1 MNLISF
7 LLHSSWRMVAI
18 AIATGF
24 LSGSSSAGL
33 IALISR
39 SVGSSPTAEIAWGF
53 AGLALIVL
61 FTSIITRVVLIRLS
75 QNAIFE
81 LQMRLSRQILASE
94 LSILERLGS
103 PRLLASL
110 TEDIQAIANAIYVL
124 PFLCI
129 NAAIVTG
136 CLVYIT
142 YLSWQVFL
150 LVAGLCAIAMASTQ
164 ILLRRGRNSLAQ
176 AREVQDRLFSYFRA
190 ITDGIKELKLHALR
204 RQDFLNADL
213 QVAADRYRHYNVRGL
228 TLFATTDS
236 WGKLIFFFAI
246 GMVLFL
252 LPNFMTI
259 DPQTLSGYVLTFT
272 YLIGPMENIVNKL
285 PLIGKANIALNKI
298 ETLNLSLQERTE
310 VGRQDSSPSSH
321 TWKMLELKSVVH
333 SYYNSQDDTNFT
345 LGPID
350 LNFQPGEI
358 VFITGGNG
366 SGKSTLA
373 KLIVGLYAPESG
385 EILLDG
391 QPITS
396 RNREWYRQ
404 YFSAIFSDFYL
415 FDRLLGFE
423 TAELDRK
430 AKFYLQ
436 QLHLDRKVKI
446 EDGTFST
453 TALSQGQRKRL
464 ALLTAYLEDRP
475 IYLFDEWAA
484 DQDPTFKAIFYK
496 QLLPELKERGKT
508 ILAISHDDRYFE
520 FCDRII
526 KLDYGRVERDR
537 KLRE

>member
-1 MNLISF
+1 
-7 LLHSSWRMVAI
+7 MVAI